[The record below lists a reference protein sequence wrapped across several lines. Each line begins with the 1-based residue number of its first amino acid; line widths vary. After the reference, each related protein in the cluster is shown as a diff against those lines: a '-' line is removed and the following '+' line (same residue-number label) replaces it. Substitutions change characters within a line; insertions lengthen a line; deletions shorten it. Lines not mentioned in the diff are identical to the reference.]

1 MPVKPAA
8 VLFDLDGTLLD
19 TADDLGAALNAVLAA
34 QQLPLQPAAA
44 YRPLASHGANGL
56 LQLGFGRDV
65 RDAPQLRADFLAHYQ
80 ADIAR
85 YTKPYEGVGELF
97 DALQQQG
104 VKLAI
109 VTNKPAHLTEQ
120 LLPYYP
126 EFSAI
131 EVVVCGD
138 TLRVAKPH
146 PEPLLLAA
154 QQLQVAPQGC
164 WYVGD
169 AERDIRA
176 GHNAGMYTVLAEYGY
191 IHADDRPDSWRAH
204 ARIATPLALL
214 GLLAQVAE

>member
-1 MPVKPAA
+1 MSAKPAA

-65 RDAPQLRADFLAHYQ
+65 RDEPQLRADFLAHYQ
-80 ADIAR
+80 GAIAR
-85 YTKPYEGVGELF
+85 HTKPYEGVAELF
-97 DALQQQG
+97 DALQQRG
-104 VKLAI
+104 VKLGI
-109 VTNKPAHLTEQ
+109 VTNKPAHLTQQ
-120 LLPYYP
+120 LLPHYA
-126 EFSAI
+126 EFSDI

-138 TLRVAKPH
+138 TLSVAKPH

-154 QQLQVAPQGC
+154 QQLQVAPQTC

-169 AERDIRA
+169 AERDILA

-191 IHADDRPDSWRAH
+191 IHADDQTDNWRAH

-214 GLLAQVAE
+214 EVLAQFAE